1 MLLPYATLFVVLLLA
16 TLLLGAR
23 ADRAEDAGRARVQAR
38 LTTAA
43 AVLSAVAGLAVA
55 GLVIGIGHAGA
66 TAAWQGVIST

>member
-16 TLLLGAR
+16 TLHLGAR

-43 AVLSAVAGLAVA
+43 AVPSAVAGLAVA